1 MIYNITYD
9 KKEIKDEI
17 NALIGKPYPWLE
29 RIRKRGIGS
38 EKMQVIE
45 ASPMIEGLL
54 QYDNQP
60 NHCNIELRPQGVM
73 VHFKYKAETYGWV
86 IPYAKLSIYMSEQS
100 YRIYGDAD
108 YIKVTKLLNG
118 DALRGFMKKLLHER
132 AVYLQLVAGPNQ

>member
-9 KKEIKDEI
+9 KKEITEEI
-17 NALIGKPYPWLE
+17 NALVGKPFSWLE
-29 RIRKRGIGS
+29 RIKMKGIGS
-38 EKMQVIE
+38 EKMQVVE

-73 VHFKYKAETYGWV
+73 IHFKYRAETYGWA
-86 IPYAKLSIYMSEQS
+86 IPYAKLSIYMSTGT

-108 YIKVTKLLNG
+108 YVKVTKLLNG
-118 DALRGFMKKLLHER
+118 DALKSFMHKLMQER
-132 AVYLQLVAGPNQ
+132 AAYLHLIAGPNQ